1 MRVFKMDELGLG
13 YYREGSAPPAAAA
26 VVNEEIDI
34 DDDEDDGAQIQQVA
48 VPAAVFGAA
57 GMDVVAS
64 EAGNGMGALERFKR
78 AQGLCAYSAVAAD
91 RRCGDDLPRDQG
103 NSMKFLGRGIFVLRA
118 KRTARVRRVPSRG
131 IHPLLGAHIL
141 LIITRGNAQFLLS
154 GILFKLHSQSVWFN
168 STPKRPAEY

>member
-1 MRVFKMDELGLG
+1 MPTRVLTLFVLLSLSACRASAVGLTGVDVAEAPVLQQGDRAGGEHAQQRGAQDGAGSLGEGAPSWAPRRLGADAGALGFSAAEAFEGARPGFVFKMDELGLG

-78 AQGLCAYSAVAAD
+78 AQGL
-91 RRCGDDLPRDQG
+91 
-103 NSMKFLGRGIFVLRA
+103 
-118 KRTARVRRVPSRG
+118 
-131 IHPLLGAHIL
+131 
-141 LIITRGNAQFLLS
+141 
-154 GILFKLHSQSVWFN
+154 
-168 STPKRPAEY
+168 

>member
-1 MRVFKMDELGLG
+1 MCHPGGPHRLHDGRLGADAGALGFSAAEAFEGARPGFVFKMDELGLG

-78 AQGLCAYSAVAAD
+78 AQGL
-91 RRCGDDLPRDQG
+91 
-103 NSMKFLGRGIFVLRA
+103 
-118 KRTARVRRVPSRG
+118 
-131 IHPLLGAHIL
+131 
-141 LIITRGNAQFLLS
+141 
-154 GILFKLHSQSVWFN
+154 
-168 STPKRPAEY
+168 